1 MSFGVNTQKAGLFW
15 MWANQK
21 MFKKAHATI
30 TVMTVGHGIA
40 GAQSITLQLTFLD
53 KPSSNDK
60 QLNNT
65 SEA

>member
-1 MSFGVNTQKAGLFW
+1 
-15 MWANQK
+15 
-21 MFKKAHATI
+21 MFKNAHATI

-40 GAQSITLQLTFLD
+40 EAQSITLQLTLLG